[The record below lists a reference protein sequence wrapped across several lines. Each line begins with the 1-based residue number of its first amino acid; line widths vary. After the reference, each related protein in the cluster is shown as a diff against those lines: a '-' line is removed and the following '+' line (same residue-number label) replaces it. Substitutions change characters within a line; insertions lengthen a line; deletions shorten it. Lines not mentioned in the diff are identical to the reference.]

1 MRARCEPRLVQ
12 QSKVHTSHIWG
23 DRRDLNPR
31 HPRPQRGALPTE
43 LRPPLRDY
51 LRFSEEN
58 LGLLRRDCHGG
69 LVYPEALEK
78 CKSGRDTERLA
89 ASSQGNSPALARVL
103 LRFPVLLLR
112 LGQDRRR
119 IPLRGST
126 AVRESTHRYPP
137 TRDDRSEERRV
148 GRACGDRWDEGV

>member
-69 LVYPEALEK
+69 LVYPEALAK
-78 CKSGRDTERLA
+78 CKSRGDTERLA
-89 ASSQGNSPALARVL
+89 ACSHG
-103 LRFPVLLLR
+103 
-112 LGQDRRR
+112 
-119 IPLRGST
+119 ITT
-126 AVRESTHRYPP
+126 AFASLFL
-137 TRDDRSEERRV
+137 
-148 GRACGDRWDEGV
+148 